1 MYQATAHQSLYPYS
15 PPSTYPTAH
24 PRGTAF
30 LPFLD
35 QSRQKPAPSL
45 YSNRQLPHPTAG
57 LRTPPGDNKMNATY
71 ANPVLSNSYDNHVS
85 LARQPHGLTPMGRT
99 GRAVDEPIVT
109 HSHYLGVNPHQQL
122 PQHQQQQFQQQQVYS
137 HSSQPPAQHQQQP
150 ALTFSQRA
158 QPEPVSRQQAPES
171 QLLPPKAKSVV
182 PENVTAGRWE
192 GTVSKKESKM
202 VTHCL
207 DLPRCISPNGG
218 RLDEFAAMMTCFFWF
233 ETMDTIRTAEHIK
246 EHRPAEPLPR
256 LSQYT
261 EPCPAYKKW
270 VHGILTTTQVTQNV
284 VLLALLFVYR
294 LKKTNPKV
302 NGNPGSEYRLL
313 TVALMLG
320 NKFLDDNTYTNKT
333 WAEVS
338 GISVREIHVME
349 VEFLSNMRYGLL
361 TSKDQWQDWLSKLA
375 CFHDYCETAKVDEV
389 RRQSASV
396 AAVLSAVSPSNS
408 RFSSPLPSPTSILPS
423 SMSGA
428 PASLNA
434 FSSAT
439 PIPVAHNWPASYHA
453 TPSVTPHATKPS
465 QGMAR
470 KRSLDGTSDSYEPAA
485 KRMPRQ
491 ASVTSMPVSQPRMP
505 TSDAVRLPVP
515 QLSVDTTQ
523 NFMHQQPAPSV
534 PQASYPP
541 QQHAVSLPPLG
552 QGVRAMATVF
562 PTSIAPVSTWAPQPS
577 IMAPSGPQ
585 TPTGIAAS
593 HFGTPSK
600 RHSPGSISHFA
611 SSPLADPYAAL
622 TPISNSPS
630 IYLQQ
635 RASPYKPIRRVNT
648 LLYPPPSMPLSE
660 YHLGSTQMHYQPLG
674 RRNDLRT
681 GIVPEFLGSGQMQ
694 MRFLTHTPGHQHQQ
708 HQLQQQQQQQQHQQQ
723 QYQQHH

>member
-1 MYQATAHQSLYPYS
+1 MYSQQAQPLPVPQPAVHVQQSQQYRPQTS
-15 PPSTYPTAH
+15 APT
-24 PRGTAF
+24 
-30 LPFLD
+30 
-35 QSRQKPAPSL
+35 
-45 YSNRQLPHPTAG
+45 
-57 LRTPPGDNKMNATY
+57 
-71 ANPVLSNSYDNHVS
+71 
-85 LARQPHGLTPMGRT
+85 
-99 GRAVDEPIVT
+99 
-109 HSHYLGVNPHQQL
+109 
-122 PQHQQQQFQQQQVYS
+122 
-137 HSSQPPAQHQQQP
+137 SQPPPTTQ
-150 ALTFSQRA
+150 L
-158 QPEPVSRQQAPES
+158 PV
-171 QLLPPKAKSVV
+171 V
-182 PENVTAGRWE
+182 ENVTAAKWE

-202 VTHCL
+202 VTHSL
-207 DLPRCISPNGG
+207 DMPRCISPNGG
-218 RLDEFAAMMTCFFWF
+218 RLDDFAALMTCFFWF

-246 EHRPAEPLPR
+246 DRRPTEPLPR

-375 CFHDYCETAKVDEV
+375 CFHEYCEVAKADEMH
-389 RRQSASV
+389 RQTASV
-396 AAVLSAVSPSNS
+396 AAALSAVSPSHS
-408 RFSSPLPSPTSILPS
+408 RFSSPLPSPTNILPS
-423 SMSGA
+423 SMPSA
-428 PASLNA
+428 PSPLHAFAASA
-434 FSSAT
+434 VA
-439 PIPVAHNWPASYHA
+439 PIPVAQNWPTTYHPA
-453 TPSVTPHATKPS
+453 PSVSPHAAKPS
-465 QGMAR
+465 QGLAR
-470 KRSLDGTSDSYEPAA
+470 KRSLDGSTDVFEPAA

-491 ASVTSMPVSQPRMP
+491 PPTGPTAMPRHAMP

-515 QLSVDTTQ
+515 QLSVDTNQ
-523 NFMHQQPAPSV
+523 NFVSQQAPAAI
-534 PQASYPP
+534 PQTTFHP
-541 QQHAVSLPPLG
+541 VSLPPLG
-552 QGVRAMATVF
+552 QGMRAMATVY
-562 PTSIAPVSTWAPQPS
+562 PPVSAPVTTWATQPPV
-577 IMAPSGPQ
+577 MAPSGPQ
-585 TPTGIAAS
+585 TPTGMSAS

-600 RHSPGSISHFA
+600 RHSPGSVVQFA

-648 LLYPPPSMPLSE
+648 LLYPPPSMPLTE

-694 MRFLTHTPGHQHQQ
+694 MRYLTHTPTHQQPQQQQPHPHQHQP
-708 HQLQQQQQQQQHQQQ
+708 H
-723 QYQQHH
+723 Y